1 MMPMSGILRSRL
13 QSPLFPACAL
23 KLFGSN
29 TEQQHLLHCACMFI
43 DLDIVHMQLYFPF
56 QSATSAMNESQK
68 KSYPII
74 IILLIAIIA
83 GLAGI
88 VIYQQIEIAAIQPIT
103 VQSIQNRKERGD

>member
-1 MMPMSGILRSRL
+1 
-13 QSPLFPACAL
+13 
-23 KLFGSN
+23 
-29 TEQQHLLHCACMFI
+29 
-43 DLDIVHMQLYFPF
+43 
-56 QSATSAMNESQK
+56 MNESQK